1 MTVDGQTPGVREF
14 NTFPAFTEM
23 SAQQFQAH
31 LDERSV
37 NTHDA
42 ASVAQWF
49 AVDGVQ
55 RLMASGE
62 AATGRRQIEER
73 MANLFRGFPD
83 FHLRVHDL
91 FSIAD
96 RMCVECTA
104 TGTHEGEFAGLPASG
119 RRVEIEWCLVFRF
132 DADGLVVEEN
142 VYGDAATML
151 RQLGVL
157 PGA

>member
-1 MTVDGQTPGVREF
+1 VPEIS
-14 NTFPAFTEM
+14 TFPPFTEM
-23 SAQQFQAH
+23 SAEQFQAH

-42 ASVAQWF
+42 ASVARWF
-49 AVDGVQ
+49 TVDGVQ

-62 AATGRRQIEER
+62 AATGRQQIEER
-73 MANLFRGFPD
+73 MADLFRGFPD
-83 FHLRVHDL
+83 FHLQVRDL
-91 FSIAD
+91 FSVAD
-96 RMCVECTA
+96 RMCAECTA
-104 TGTHEGEFAGLPASG
+104 TGTHEDEFAGLPATG
-119 RRVEIEWCLVFRF
+119 RQVELDWCLVFRF

-142 VYGDAATML
+142 VYGDMATML